1 MSSLEIYFCYNI
13 YDEKYQ
19 SQLYSA
25 KTTANA
31 IRYLKA
37 THKLRNSEASDSDS
51 EPESNQTRV
60 DNIFTNPSSSYK
72 RQKTT
77 IPKGLFKRFKNILLI

>member
-37 THKLRNSEASDSDS
+37 TYKLRNPEASDSDS
-51 EPESNQTRV
+51 ESKSNQTRV
-60 DNIFTNPSSSYK
+60 DDIFANPFSSYK
-72 RQKTT
+72 CQKTT
-77 IPKGLFKRFKNILLI
+77 IPKGLFERFKDALLI